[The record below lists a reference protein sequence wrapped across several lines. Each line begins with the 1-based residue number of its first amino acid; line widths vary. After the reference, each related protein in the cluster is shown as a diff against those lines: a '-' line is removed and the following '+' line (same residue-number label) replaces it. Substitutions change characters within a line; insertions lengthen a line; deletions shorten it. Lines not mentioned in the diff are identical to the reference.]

1 MPTERSGAKLE
12 RTYFMNSNSRF
23 LTKLC
28 MLAAGLCFLAGGPL
42 FAQEEEGRP
51 EQKTKEAQA
60 VSKEVYDKIQGAQ
73 EQVDAK
79 DYQGALRTL
88 NDLRQRKLTEYE
100 LTNVL
105 NYIGFVYYN
114 MEDTQKAIATY
125 KELLQVPSLEE
136 QMRKQTIYTM
146 AQLSTM
152 EEQYAEALK
161 YLDQWFGLETNPG
174 PEPYILYAQNL
185 YQVDRYKDMV
195 KPIETAM
202 EVARNRNVAIK
213 EDWYVLLNF
222 AYFQQEDFAKVR
234 DIHKIL
240 LQNWPKKRYWFT
252 LAGAFTELNQERN
265 LVASYD
271 ILHTQELLTTENE
284 LVTMAQLYMQ
294 HEVPY
299 KAATLLEAEMESG
312 RIEKNAKNY
321 RLLSQAWSLAME
333 DEKAIPALQQAARM
347 DRDGELYLRLA
358 NTHLNLGEYE
368 ECVEAA
374 REGLNV
380 GDLKNPD
387 HAQISLGMCLYNLKR
402 YEDAITAFRA
412 AGRAERSQNMSRQ
425 WIDVIESDIAR
436 DEQIRLAEV
445 AARRQQ
451 QALQQRR
458 GGMEIGLE

>member
-1 MPTERSGAKLE
+1 
-12 RTYFMNSNSRF
+12 MNSKSLHRTSGPGRIC
-23 LTKLC
+23 LV
-28 MLAAGLCFLAGGPL
+28 LAAGFFLAGGPAY
-42 FAQEEEGRP
+42 AQEGKEEGQP

-60 VSKEVYDKIQGAQ
+60 VSKEVYDKIQSAQ
-73 EQVDAK
+73 EQVDGK

-88 NDLRQRKLTEYE
+88 NALRERKLTEYE

-114 MEDTQKAIATY
+114 MEDTDRAIATY
-125 KELLQVPSLEE
+125 EEMLRIPSLEE
-136 QMRKQTIYTM
+136 QIRKQTIYTL

-152 EEQYAEALK
+152 EEKYPEALR
-161 YLDQWFGLETNPG
+161 YLDQWFALEANPG

-185 YQVDRYKDMV
+185 YQVDRFQDMV
-195 KPIETAM
+195 RPIETAM
-202 EVARNRNVAIK
+202 DIARKRNVQVK

-222 AYFQQEDFAKVR
+222 AYFQQENFAKVR

-252 LAGAFTELNQERN
+252 LAGAYTELNEENN
-265 LVASYD
+265 LIASYD
-271 ILHTQELLTTENE
+271 AAHTQELLSSESE

-299 KAATLLEAEMESG
+299 KAAKLLETEMESG
-312 RIEKNAKNY
+312 RVEKDAKNY

-333 DEKAIPALQQAARM
+333 DEKAIPALQQAARL

-358 NTHLNLGEYE
+358 NTHLNLGQYE
-368 ECVEAA
+368 ECIKSA
-374 REGLNV
+374 REGLQV
-380 GDLKNPD
+380 GELKNTD

-402 YEDAITAFRA
+402 YQDAITAFRA
-412 AGRAERSQNMSRQ
+412 AGKAERSAKMSRQ
-425 WIDVIESDIAR
+425 WIDVIQSDIAR

-445 AARRQQ
+445 AAREQQ
-451 QALQQRR
+451 QRLQRR
-458 GGMEIGLE
+458 RGTTIGLE

>member
-1 MPTERSGAKLE
+1 
-12 RTYFMNSNSRF
+12 
-23 LTKLC
+23 
-28 MLAAGLCFLAGGPL
+28 MLAAAFLLIGGPAI
-42 FAQEEEGRP
+42 AQDEEGQP

-60 VSKEVYDKIQGAQ
+60 VSKEVYDKITQAQ

-79 DYQGALRTL
+79 DYQGALRIL
-88 NDLRQRKLTEYE
+88 NALRQKKLTEYE

-114 MEDTQKAIATY
+114 MDDTPRAISTY
-125 KELLQVPSLEE
+125 EEVLRIPSLED
-136 QMRKQTIYTM
+136 QLRKQTVYTL

-152 EEQYAEALK
+152 EEEYNKALG
-161 YLDQWFGLETNPG
+161 YLDQWFALEANPG

-185 YQVDRYKDMV
+185 YQVDKHREMV

-202 EVARNRNVAIK
+202 EIARKRDIEIK

-222 AYFQQEDFAKVR
+222 AYFQQENFAQVR

-252 LAGAFTELNQERN
+252 LAGAFTELNSENN
-265 LVASYD
+265 LIASYD
-271 ILHTQELLTTENE
+271 ILQTQDLLTTESE

-299 KAATLLEAEMESG
+299 RAATLLEEEMEKG
-312 RIEKNAKNY
+312 RVAKNAKNY

-333 DEKAIPALQQAARM
+333 DEKAIPALEEAARL

-358 NTHLNLGEYE
+358 NTHLNLGQYA
-368 ECVEAA
+368 ECIEAA
-374 REGLNV
+374 REGVKV
-380 GDLKNPD
+380 GDLKSPD

-402 YEDAITAFRA
+402 YDDAIAAFRVA
-412 AGRAERSQNMSRQ
+412 ARTERSRKTARQ
-425 WIDVIESDIAR
+425 WIDVIQSDIDR

-445 AARRQQ
+445 AARRQLEQ
-451 QALQQRR
+451 LEQRR
-458 GGMEIGLE
+458 STIDIGLQ

>member
-1 MPTERSGAKLE
+1 M
-12 RTYFMNSNSRF
+12 FIMNSNSRF
-23 LTKLC
+23 LTKLSLV
-28 MLAAGLCFLAGGPL
+28 LASLCFLAGPVH
-42 FAQEEEGRP
+42 AQEEEGQP

-114 MEDTQKAIATY
+114 MEDTPKAIATY
-125 KELLQVPSLEE
+125 KELLRIPSLEE
-136 QMRKQTIYTM
+136 QMRKQTIYTL

-161 YLDQWFGLETNPG
+161 FLDEWFALETNPG

-185 YQVDRYKDMV
+185 YQVDRYQDMV

-202 EVARNRNVAIK
+202 EVARSRNVAIK

-222 AYFQQEDFAKVR
+222 AYFQQENFAKVR

-252 LAGAFTELNQERN
+252 LAGAFTELNAEQN
-265 LVASYD
+265 LIASYD
-271 ILHTQELLTTENE
+271 ALHTQGLLSTESE
-284 LVTMAQLYMQ
+284 LVTMAQLWMQ

-299 KAATLLEAEMESG
+299 KAAKLLEAEMESG

-333 DEKAIPALQQAARM
+333 DEKAIPALQQAARL

-358 NTHLNLGEYE
+358 NTHLNLGEYD

-380 GDLKNPD
+380 GGLKSPD

-402 YEDAITAFRA
+402 YDDAIAAFRA
-412 AGRAERSQNMSRQ
+412 ASKNERSRKMANQ
-425 WIDVIESDIAR
+425 WIEVIESDIDR

-451 QALQQRR
+451 QALEQRR
-458 GGMEIGLE
+458 GGIDIGLR

>member
-1 MPTERSGAKLE
+1 
-12 RTYFMNSNSRF
+12 MNSKSLQRTPY
-23 LTKLC
+23 LSKLC
-28 MLAAGLCFLAGGPL
+28 LVLAAGFFLAGGPAY
-42 FAQEEEGRP
+42 AQEGEEGQP

-73 EQVDAK
+73 EQVEAK

-88 NDLRQRKLTEYE
+88 NALRERKLTEYE

-114 MEDTQKAIATY
+114 MEDTDRAIATY
-125 KELLQVPSLEE
+125 EEMLRIPSLEE
-136 QMRKQTIYTM
+136 QMRKQTIYTL

-152 EEQYAEALK
+152 EEKYTEALR
-161 YLDQWFGLETNPG
+161 YLDQWFTLEVNPG

-185 YQVDRYKDMV
+185 YQVDRFQDMV

-202 EVARNRNVAIK
+202 DIARKRDLQIK

-222 AYFQQEDFAKVR
+222 AYFQQENFAKVR

-252 LAGAFTELNQERN
+252 LAGAYTELNEENN
-265 LVASYD
+265 LIAAYD
-271 ILHTQELLTTENE
+271 AAHTQALLTTESE

-299 KAATLLEAEMESG
+299 KSAKLLESEMESG
-312 RIEKNAKNY
+312 RVEKNAKNY

-333 DEKAIPALQQAARM
+333 DEKAIPALQQAARL

-358 NTHLNLGEYE
+358 NTHLNLGQHE

-374 REGLNV
+374 REGLQV
-380 GDLKNPD
+380 GGLKNPD
-387 HAQISLGMCLYNLKR
+387 HAQISLGMCLYNQKR

-412 AGRAERSQNMSRQ
+412 ASRSERSGKMSRQ
-425 WIDVIESDIAR
+425 WIDVIQSDIAR

-445 AARRQQ
+445 AAREQQ
-451 QALQQRR
+451 QRLQRR
-458 GGMEIGLE
+458 RGTTIE

>member
-1 MPTERSGAKLE
+1 
-12 RTYFMNSNSRF
+12 MNGNSKF
-23 LTKLC
+23 ANLC
-28 MLAAGLCFLAGGPL
+28 LMLAAAFLLTGGPAI
-42 FAQEEEGRP
+42 AQEEEGQP

-60 VSKEVYDKIQGAQ
+60 VSKEVYDKITQAQ

-88 NDLRQRKLTEYE
+88 NALRQKKLTEYE

-114 MEDTQKAIATY
+114 MEDTPRAISTY
-125 KELLQVPSLEE
+125 EEMLRIPSLEE
-136 QMRKQTIYTM
+136 QMRKQTIYTL

-152 EEQYAEALK
+152 EEEYNEALG
-161 YLDQWFGLETNPG
+161 YLDQWFALETNPG

-185 YQVDRYKDMV
+185 YQVDKYREMV

-202 EVARNRNVAIK
+202 EIARKRDVQIK

-222 AYFQQEDFAKVR
+222 AYFQQENFAQVR

-252 LAGAFTELNQERN
+252 LAGAFTELNSENN
-265 LVASYD
+265 LIASYD
-271 ILHTQELLTTENE
+271 ALQTQALLTTESE

-299 KAATLLEAEMESG
+299 KAATLLEEEMEKG
-312 RIEKNAKNY
+312 RVSKNAKNY

-333 DEKAIPALQQAARM
+333 DEKAIPALQEAARL

-358 NTHLNLGEYE
+358 NTHLNLGQYS

-374 REGLNV
+374 REGVRV
-380 GDLKNPD
+380 GDLKSPD

-402 YEDAITAFRA
+402 YDDAIAAFRVA
-412 AGRAERSQNMSRQ
+412 SRTERSRKVARQ
-425 WIDVIESDIAR
+425 WIDVIQSDIDR

-445 AARRQQ
+445 AARRQI
-451 QALQQRR
+451 QRLEER
-458 GGMEIGLE
+458 RSTVDIGLQ